1 MLALPALVLTVAAM
15 PARLRGQPSQELTT
29 VEAIRTL
36 APEQA
41 AQSRPVRL
49 RGVVTSL
56 SGWKNWFFLQDATAG
71 ISVERK
77 TDSPLV
83 QPGQLV
89 EVRGVTAPGQFA
101 PNVTADAVTVLG
113 KGNMPPAR
121 LFQLSQL
128 VGGAQ
133 DSQWLAMRGIV
144 RSAAVESI
152 WDRPVLLLEIDMGD
166 ENLVSARVLNFT
178 GSDWGRLPSSTVTIH
193 GVCGTVFNNRRQ
205 FVGLRMYVPSLD
217 DLKVERQARADPFDL
232 PLRPLGSLLQF
243 GEQAGAAQPVKVRG
257 VVTYDHPGQSLY
269 IQDENEGILVESGQ
283 AAPVALGSE
292 LEVVGYPASGRY
304 SPTLEDAVLRVA
316 GPVQSVRALPRAAS
330 AMIVDTQH
338 GYSAAPYDGVLV
350 QLQGQLLEEIPGANQ
365 DLLLLRDGATVF
377 TAWLPQGGHKR
388 RVLGRGSRLSVTG
401 VCVVK
406 VDEAHAARSFEL
418 LLRSADDLVVIE
430 KAPWWTPAHASWV
443 VVVLV
448 LAILVMFGWI
458 TIARRQDHLRAL
470 SVTDHLTGLYNRR
483 GFFLLA
489 EHQWQVALR
498 NNSSILLFF
507 IDLDHFKQINDS
519 LGHKVGD
526 QALRD
531 LADVL
536 RECFRG
542 TDIVARMGGDEFAI
556 TTGEASPEFRAA
568 IEQRLARIVEQRN
581 SLPGRAY
588 KLSLSVGVLSCD
600 SALGDLSLDDLLA
613 RADALMYRQKRQHK
627 NRRT

>member
-1 MLALPALVLTVAAM
+1 
-15 PARLRGQPSQELTT
+15 
-29 VEAIRTL
+29 
-36 APEQA
+36 
-41 AQSRPVRL
+41 
-49 RGVVTSL
+49 
-56 SGWKNWFFLQDATAG
+56 
-71 ISVERK
+71 
-77 TDSPLV
+77 
-83 QPGQLV
+83 
-89 EVRGVTAPGQFA
+89 
-101 PNVTADAVTVLG
+101 
-113 KGNMPPAR
+113 
-121 LFQLSQL
+121 
-128 VGGAQ
+128 
-133 DSQWLAMRGIV
+133 
-144 RSAAVESI
+144 
-152 WDRPVLLLEIDMGD
+152 
-166 ENLVSARVLNFT
+166 
-178 GSDWGRLPSSTVTIH
+178 
-193 GVCGTVFNNRRQ
+193 
-205 FVGLRMYVPSLD
+205 
-217 DLKVERQARADPFDL
+217 
-232 PLRPLGSLLQF
+232 
-243 GEQAGAAQPVKVRG
+243 
-257 VVTYDHPGQSLY
+257 
-269 IQDENEGILVESGQ
+269 
-283 AAPVALGSE
+283 
-292 LEVVGYPASGRY
+292 
-304 SPTLEDAVLRVA
+304 
-316 GPVQSVRALPRAAS
+316 
-330 AMIVDTQH
+330 
-338 GYSAAPYDGVLV
+338 
-350 QLQGQLLEEIPGANQ
+350 
-365 DLLLLRDGATVF
+365 
-377 TAWLPQGGHKR
+377 
-388 RVLGRGSRLSVTG
+388 
-401 VCVVK
+401 
-406 VDEAHAARSFEL
+406 
-418 LLRSADDLVVIE
+418 
-430 KAPWWTPAHASWV
+430 V
-443 VVVLV
+443 VVFLV